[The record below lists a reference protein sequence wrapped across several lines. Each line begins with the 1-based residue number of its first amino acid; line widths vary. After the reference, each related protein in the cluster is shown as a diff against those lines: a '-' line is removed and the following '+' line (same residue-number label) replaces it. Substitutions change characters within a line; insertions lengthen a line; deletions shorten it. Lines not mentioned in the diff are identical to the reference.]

1 MSNAKLLHIPMDFD
15 EAIRRALQVPPE
27 PKPGKR
33 RRKGG
38 TPKGR
43 KKRGR
48 LAA

>member
-1 MSNAKLLHIPMDFD
+1 MGKAQPLHIPMDFD
-15 EAIRRALQVPPE
+15 EAIRRALQVPPQ
-27 PKPGKR
+27 PRPAKRKR
-33 RRKGG
+33 RGG